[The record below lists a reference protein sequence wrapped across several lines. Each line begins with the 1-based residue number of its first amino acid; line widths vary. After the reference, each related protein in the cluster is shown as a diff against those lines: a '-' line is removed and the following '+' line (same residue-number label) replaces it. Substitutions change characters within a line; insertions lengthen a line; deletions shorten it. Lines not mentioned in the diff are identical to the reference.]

1 MDFVAVKN
9 PREICSFV
17 IYSYFKESAWQ
28 LKRMQNCKLGLWVPF
43 VNERYKKG
51 VLFLLKKS
59 IDKGKGLDL
68 GAEPPL
74 IIIIIGIV
82 TVANSFFFATAVMA
96 QQIVLVPVTNEF
108 STYQT
113 PVSVSFMFILLWFRS
128 GVNNSSHFRDDDI
141 WLQ

>member
-1 MDFVAVKN
+1 MK
-9 PREICSFV
+9 
-17 IYSYFKESAWQ
+17 
-28 LKRMQNCKLGLWVPF
+28 GVPF
-43 VNERYKKG
+43 VNETYTKG

-82 TVANSFFFATAVMA
+82 TLFFSAAVMA

-113 PVSVSFMFILLWFRS
+113 PVSVSVMFILL
-128 GVNNSSHFRDDDI
+128 
-141 WLQ
+141 